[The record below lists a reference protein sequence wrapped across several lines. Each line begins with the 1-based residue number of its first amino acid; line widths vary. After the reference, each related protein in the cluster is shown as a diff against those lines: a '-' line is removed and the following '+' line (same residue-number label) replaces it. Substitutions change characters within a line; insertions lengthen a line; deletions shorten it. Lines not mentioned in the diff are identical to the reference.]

1 MSWKNIIK
9 AEWKEP
15 HWQDDE
21 GKHKYD
27 YPFSFSLFTEAD
39 WLSQDWINNLKRFM
53 GEYKTWSEDVIDN
66 ITEWSNKMMEDI
78 VDTYKESDETKP
90 IDTRTDEDEVE
101 RTRRERRQHKTG
113 SISQNREK
121 IFSNAIGAAKYNI
134 DNMKEE
140 DNDDMLDINPS
151 DPIDPK
157 IVNEIWEM
165 MGKGTSISSP
175 IKTIIE
181 KFTETEDLDIS
192 EDVKQELMKAVMES
206 PNIATIYANVFIAT
220 QFKFQHETPKRQ
232 AKMTEHEDEGEDA
245 HVADDD
251 DEGGFT
257 QDFTDKYT
265 SSNWWKYIRNG
276 VR

>member
-121 IFSNAIGAAKYNI
+121 MLKLFSTMMEEIFSNAIGAAKYNI

-192 EDVKQELMKAVMES
+192 LKIKMNLTQIGLKSTNQVIGG
-206 PNIATIYANVFIAT
+206 NI
-220 QFKFQHETPKRQ
+220 
-232 AKMTEHEDEGEDA
+232 
-245 HVADDD
+245 
-251 DEGGFT
+251 
-257 QDFTDKYT
+257 
-265 SSNWWKYIRNG
+265 
-276 VR
+276 